1 MERRLE
7 QRFEHL
13 PHGLHHHPI
22 GHVGNPQPA
31 LPAAR
36 LSPDPP
42 RREAGS
48 VRIGTKNDLLSRGK
62 AAE

>member
-1 MERRLE
+1 MHGERRVLLGRKIKGKSE
-7 QRFEHL
+7 RE
-13 PHGLHHHPI
+13 
-22 GHVGNPQPA
+22 
-31 LPAAR
+31 